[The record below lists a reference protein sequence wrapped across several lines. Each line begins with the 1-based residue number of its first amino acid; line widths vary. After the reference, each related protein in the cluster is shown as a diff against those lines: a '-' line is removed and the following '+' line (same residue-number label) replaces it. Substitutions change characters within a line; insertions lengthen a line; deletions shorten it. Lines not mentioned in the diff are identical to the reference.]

1 MGEASSGYLEHM
13 GELAP
18 LRVAVISRYALVR
31 VGLTHLVQADT
42 TRAVV
47 IDPSHHDGHGH
58 DADVVLYD
66 LASMTADENENDL
79 RHLLAGRIPVVGLA
93 RDGRQDLADGAKVLG
108 VGTIVREDVSAHELL
123 VVLERVTGRAPERS
137 SAIPVTP
144 GTVLTERER
153 DVLRLLASGMTNLQI
168 AEEMYLSVNT
178 VKTYVRSAYK
188 KIHVTS
194 RAAAVL
200 WAIQYNA
207 TPVTTDR
214 RIEPPG

>member
-1 MGEASSGYLEHM
+1 M

-31 VGLTHLVQADT
+31 AGLTHLVHTDT

-47 IDPSHHDGHGH
+47 IDTSQHDGQVR

-66 LASMTADENENDL
+66 LASMTADENEHDL

-108 VGTIVREDVSAHELL
+108 VGTIVPEDVSSKELL
-123 VVLERVTGRAPERS
+123 DVLEDATGRAPERRP
-137 SAIPVTP
+137 ANPVLP

-153 DVLRLLASGMTNLQI
+153 DVLRLLASGMSNVQI
-168 AEEMYLSVNT
+168 ADEMYLSINT

-194 RAAAVL
+194 RSGAVL

-207 TPVTTDR
+207 TPVTIDR